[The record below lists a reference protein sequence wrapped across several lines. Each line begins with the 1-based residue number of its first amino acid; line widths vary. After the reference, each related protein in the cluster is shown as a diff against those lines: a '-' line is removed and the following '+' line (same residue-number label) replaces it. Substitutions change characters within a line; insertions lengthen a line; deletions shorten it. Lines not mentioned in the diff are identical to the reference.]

1 MLYVVPSVVPS
12 VVPRG
17 VCPMPR
23 GYALLGVPNR
33 FVKRL
38 CVPVDKGGVRRAY
51 RFVPSPLSPETF
63 SEASQAWG
71 EQCGSE

>member
-1 MLYVVPSVVPS
+1 MSYPASYPAS
-12 VVPRG
+12 YPE
-17 VCPMPR
+17 
-23 GYALLGVPNR
+23 GYALCLGGYASLGVPNR

>member
-1 MLYVVPSVVPS
+1 MSCPPSYPEVY
-12 VVPRG
+12 REG
-17 VCPMPR
+17 YALCLR
-23 GYALLGVPNR
+23 GYASLGMPIG
-33 FVKRL
+33 FIKRL

-71 EQCGSE
+71 EQCDNR